1 MHFFLIKV
9 LYIEKNFEHEFNLV
23 KARAEQ
29 EKKIRGAIA

>member
-23 KARAEQ
+23 KARGGAR
-29 EKKIRGAIA
+29 KKN